1 MNLARVIGSIW
12 ATRKGENLDG
22 LKMLLIQPLTGEGD
36 PFGKPLAAFDSVG
49 CGEGE
54 LVYFVTQY
62 EATLAFA
69 ERKLVPT
76 DVAIIGIVD
85 RVDENSAYV
94 LGPNGGGDVGKAG
107 AP

>member
-1 MNLARVIGSIW
+1 MNLARVIGNVW
-12 ATRKGENLDG
+12 ATHKGPGLDG
-22 LKMLLIQPLTGEGD
+22 LRMLLIQPLTGEGD
-36 PFGKPLAAFDSVG
+36 PFGKPLAAFDAVG

-54 LVYFVTQY
+54 LVFFVTQY
-62 EATLAFA
+62 EATLAFP

-85 RVDENSAYV
+85 RIDENSAYV

-107 AP
+107 S

>member
-1 MNLARVIGSIW
+1 MNLARVIGSVW
-12 ATRKGENLDG
+12 ATRKGPGLDG

-36 PFGKPLAAFDSVG
+36 PFGRPLAAFDSMG
-49 CGEGE
+49 CGPGE

-69 ERKLVPT
+69 ERRLVPT

-85 RVDENSAYV
+85 RVDDGSSYV

-107 AP
+107 A